1 MQHWE
6 HLTGHSIQLITDP
19 KYVLFMLNLQTKRKI
34 KNDKICCWRLEL
46 PSYSF
51 DIVFCPDEDNIVA
64 NTFSRVYC
72 LAINTDAL

>member
-1 MQHWE
+1 
-6 HLTGHSIQLITDP
+6 
-19 KYVLFMLNLQTKRKI
+19 MLNLQNKRKI

-51 DIVFCPDEDNIVA
+51 DIVFRPDEDNIVA
-64 NTFSRVYC
+64 NIFIRVYC